1 MRLAEI
7 DLREVLA
14 SEYEQATS
22 LQLRR
27 QFAAAY
33 RSAVGV
39 YPEQRHEFRVT
50 LESLRVTGGTA
61 VDDIASLMRMQFE
74 IDQFLDSD
82 QSMSLGA
89 ESCASRGTTS
99 VFAAED

>member
-1 MRLAEI
+1 M
-7 DLREVLA
+7 DLREDLA
-14 SEYEQATS
+14 SGYEQATS
-22 LQLRR
+22 PRLRR

-33 RSAVGV
+33 RAAVGV
-39 YPEQRHEFRVT
+39 YPEQRHEFRAT
-50 LESLRVTGGTA
+50 LEQLRDTGGTA

-82 QSMSLGA
+82 QSISLEA